1 MEDCVIMLRIYWDL
15 CTIDWSAIAAIV
27 SLFMIVLT
35 AISLL
40 QSKKQL
46 NEMKRQWKEQNTP
59 VVSCSLAKCNDFVIL
74 EVFNSSQVPAH
85 RVKIEIVNN
94 TGEKIFHFEETDA
107 LLKEMTF
114 EIPPQMIKQIPIWI
128 TPYVDGDYK
137 GYITVKV
144 TCERKTE
151 EFNLYLKEINLTTW
165 QYSNKE
171 ICKSIDN
178 VCNEIRK

>member
-1 MEDCVIMLRIYWDL
+1 MLRIYWDL

>member
-1 MEDCVIMLRIYWDL
+1 MIMLRIYWDL

>member
-1 MEDCVIMLRIYWDL
+1 MMILRIYWDL
-15 CTIDWSAIAAIV
+15 CAIDWSAIAAIV

-46 NEMKRQWKEQNTP
+46 KEMKRQWKEQNTP
-59 VVSCSLAKCNDFVIL
+59 VVSCSLAKCRDSVLL
-74 EVFNSSQVPAH
+74 EVFNTSQVPAH
-85 RVKIEIVNN
+85 KVKIEIVNN
-94 TGEKIFHFEETDA
+94 TGEKIFHFEETSA
-107 LLKEMTF
+107 LLKEMSF
-114 EIPPQMIKQIPIWI
+114 EIPPQVVKQIPIWI
-128 TPYVDGDYK
+128 TPYVDGDYT

-144 TCERKTE
+144 TCEGKTE

-171 ICKSIDN
+171 ICKSIED
-178 VCNEIRK
+178 VGDGIRRIR

>member
-1 MEDCVIMLRIYWDL
+1 MESVMILRLFWDL

-137 GYITVKV
+137 CYITGKV
-144 TCERKTE
+144 TCETKTE
-151 EFNLYLKEINLTTW
+151 EFYLYLKEINLTTW

>member
-1 MEDCVIMLRIYWDL
+1 MILRIYWDL

-46 NEMKRQWKEQNTP
+46 KEMKRQWKEQNTP
-59 VVSCSLAKCNDFVIL
+59 VVSCSLAKCLDSVLL

-85 RVKIEIVNN
+85 KVKIEIVNN
-94 TGEKIFHFEETDA
+94 TGENIFRFEETNA
-107 LLKEMTF
+107 LLEEMSF
-114 EIPPQMIKQIPIWI
+114 EIPPLMVKQIPIWI
-128 TPYVDGDYK
+128 TPYVDGNYK
-137 GYITVKV
+137 GYITVK
-144 TCERKTE
+144 TTYEGKTE
-151 EFNLYLKEINLTTW
+151 EFDLYLKEINLTTW

-178 VCNEIRK
+178 VCGEIRKIG

>member
-1 MEDCVIMLRIYWDL
+1 MILRLFWDL

-46 NEMKRQWKEQNTP
+46 KEMKRQWKEQNTP
-59 VVSCSLAKCNDFVIL
+59 MVSCSLAKCKDSVLL

-85 RVKIEIVNN
+85 RVKIEMINN
-94 TGEKIFHFEETDA
+94 TGEKIFYFEETNA
-107 LLKEMTF
+107 LLKEMSF
-114 EIPPQMIKQIPIWI
+114 EIPPQMVKQIPIWI
-128 TPYVDGDYK
+128 TPYVDGNYK
-137 GYITVKV
+137 GYLTVKV
-144 TCERKTE
+144 TYEKKTE
-151 EFNLYLKEINLTTW
+151 EFDLYLKEINLTTW

-171 ICKSIDN
+171 ICKSIED
-178 VCNEIRK
+178 VGDEIRKIR

>member
-1 MEDCVIMLRIYWDL
+1 MIMLRIYWDL

-94 TGEKIFHFEETDA
+94 TGEIIFHFEETDA

-171 ICKSIDN
+171 ICKSIDD

>member
-1 MEDCVIMLRIYWDL
+1 MMLRIYWDL

>member
-1 MEDCVIMLRIYWDL
+1 MMILRIYWDL
-15 CTIDWSAIAAIV
+15 CAIDWSAIAAIV

>member
-1 MEDCVIMLRIYWDL
+1 
-15 CTIDWSAIAAIV
+15 
-27 SLFMIVLT
+27 
-35 AISLL
+35 
-40 QSKKQL
+40 
-46 NEMKRQWKEQNTP
+46 MKRQWKEQNTP